1 MGFCNIK
8 ANKVSE
14 KGIKKEEKKK
24 GARKIIREKKANL
37 NTLSYIILYNIF
49 L

>member
-14 KGIKKEEKKK
+14 KGIKKEEKNKTKK
-24 GARKIIREKKANL
+24 GARKYKNKREKP
-37 NTLSYIILYNIF
+37 
-49 L
+49 